1 MLQSMGLQRLRHD
14 LATEQQHKDPDEQP
28 DEEVYKE
35 RSRGVLGSGASGPV
49 HFGMHHPP
57 SFLGGASGKEPACQ
71 CRRGKSHGFDA
82 WVRNIP

>member
-1 MLQSMGLQRLRHD
+1 MGLQRLRHD

-35 RSRGVLGSGASGPV
+35 RSRGPEVLGSEASGPV

-82 WVRNIP
+82 WVRKIP